1 MRLPEAMHPDLK
13 TLLENTAWVRAL
25 ARSLVADPHTAD
37 DLVQDTLVAAIEH
50 PPAAGGAS
58 LKRWL
63 AGVMRNVARQRWR
76 GEARLVARERAV
88 AREEGVPSDEGM
100 LERLDAHQSVV
111 TAVRSLDEPYRS
123 AILMRYF
130 EGLRPR
136 EIARRTGTP
145 VRTVHSRLNRALKLL
160 RTRLDS
166 DYGDRR
172 AWLLA
177 LVPLAR
183 PSGGAVGSTLLGV
196 AIVNTKLGIV
206 LAGAVLAV
214 LLAASILVWR
224 AASPTESPGAP
235 VPALVAGLDSPPAG
249 TELPVEV
256 PATREAVGT
265 ADRPDVEEGTAAAVE
280 SRPRGRV
287 LDVEGRGLPGVQLR
301 LREIDGPTI
310 PGTEV
315 ESGPGGTFEVP
326 AAEKTGR
333 VELADERYTTILQP
347 RLWSTYAGAEHVIV
361 VAPRQPLAGI
371 VVDASGNPLPD
382 AVVEVD
388 LLDDFRSTFD
398 SNLEGSAFVELMAG
412 CDEAGHFA
420 LPTAPRMR
428 EAHLVTSHPGGAH
441 GIDVRPL
448 PLEPTWDLEIVLRE
462 REEGRLLRGTV
473 LDEDGRPVA
482 GAHVALDSAAVTSG
496 ADGGFVLNVRE
507 PGERGILWAAAAGRL
522 PARLEREGNS
532 NLAPRAWPEP
542 LELYLGGEALTI
554 EGRVLDPDGEPVTN
568 AALWTDDLTHFGLA
582 FDEENFGPRFMVE
595 ATVEGLVSGDYEYP
609 STQTDTDGRFLL
621 EGLLPRDYRLSV
633 FQDRSL
639 AWMVTE
645 PIAAGRKSVE
655 IRLPAAERHPRV
667 AGRVVRPDGQPVGQA
682 AVTLWRDIEP
692 PGCEPYPIEGPM
704 ARTDEEGRFEFLDV
718 SRALSFA
725 FVEGTGL
732 VLLVRCPIPTD
743 ADVTGLELVA
753 PRRCHL
759 RLEVTDARM
768 ADSFSILDEGGELV
782 EIWFHHGTRA
792 WRRERAELVE
802 DRSEVVSVSELART
816 FVLYLEDEEVSRQ
829 PLRLVPGELTILRP

>member
-1 MRLPEAMHPDLK
+1 MHPDLK

-25 ARSLVADPHTAD
+25 ARSLVADPHAAD

-50 PPAAGGAS
+50 PPVVEGAP
-58 LKRWL
+58 LRRWL

-88 AREEGVPSDEGM
+88 ARDEGVPSNEGM

-111 TAVRSLDEPYRS
+111 SAVRSLDEPYRS

-160 RTRLDS
+160 RTRLDR
-166 DYGDRR
+166 DFGERR

-183 PSGGAVGSTLLGV
+183 PSGGPVGSTLLGV

-206 LAGAVLAV
+206 LASAVLAV
-214 LLAASILVWR
+214 LLVASILVWK
-224 AASPTESPGAP
+224 AASPAESPAAP
-235 VPALVAGLDSPPAG
+235 VVAGLDSPPAG

-256 PATREAVGT
+256 RATREAVGT
-265 ADRPDVEEGTAAAVE
+265 TDRPDGGEGTAAVVE

-287 LDVEGRGLPGVQLR
+287 LDVEGRGIPGVRLR

-310 PGTEV
+310 PDTDV

-326 AAEKTGR
+326 AAEQRGR
-333 VELADERYTTILQP
+333 VVLADERYTTILQP
-347 RLWSTYAGAEHVIV
+347 RLWSSYAGAEHVLV
-361 VAPRQPLAGI
+361 VAPRQPLAG
-371 VVDASGNPLPD
+371 VVVNASGNPLPD

-398 SNLEGSAFVELMAG
+398 SVLEASAFVELTAS
-412 CDEAGHFA
+412 CDEVGRFS

-428 EAHLVTSHPGGAH
+428 EAHLVTSLVGSGY

-473 LDEDGRPVA
+473 LGEDGRPVA
-482 GAHVALDSAAVTSG
+482 GAHVALDSAAATSG
-496 ADGGFVLNVRE
+496 ADGGFVLHVRE
-507 PGERGILWAAAAGRL
+507 PGERGILWAAAVGRL
-522 PARLEREGNS
+522 PARLEREGDS
-532 NLAPRAWPEP
+532 NLTPRAWPDP

-554 EGRVLDPDGEPVTN
+554 GGRVLDPDGEPVAD
-568 AALWTDDLTHFGLA
+568 AALWTDDLTQFGMA

-595 ATVEGLVSGDYEYP
+595 ATVEGLLGGDYEYP
-609 STQTDTDGRFLL
+609 SAQTDADGRFLL

-633 FQDRSL
+633 FQERSL

-645 PIAAGRKSVE
+645 PIAAGRKGVE
-655 IRLPAAERHPRV
+655 IHLPAAGRHPRV
-667 AGRVVRPDGQPVGQA
+667 AGRVVQPDGQPVGNA

-732 VLLVRCPIPTD
+732 VLLVRCPILAD
-743 ADVTGLELVA
+743 ADVADLELVA

-759 RLEVTDARM
+759 RLLLTDARL

-816 FVLYLEDEEVSRQ
+816 LVLYLEDEEVSRQ
-829 PLRLVPGELTILRP
+829 PLRLVPGELTIVRP